1 MGTALVVAI
10 DGPAGAGKSSTS
22 RGVAA
27 QFSLAYLDTG
37 AMYRAMT
44 WALLQAGVDVSDV
57 DAVSAAAERVKLVSG
72 TDPAAP
78 AIEANGID
86 VAGPIR
92 SAEVTAAVSAVSAVP
107 HVRELLVELQ
117 RSIIG
122 SSNGIVVEGRD
133 IGSTVVP
140 DARVKIYLVADAEAR
155 AARRTAELGGSV
167 TAVGSTKEALARRD
181 HKDSTRASSPLARAD
196 DAVVIDS
203 TFLTLEE
210 VISQVAELVAAAP

>member
-1 MGTALVVAI
+1 MGTALVVAM

-22 RGVAA
+22 RGVAVRL
-27 QFSLAYLDTG
+27 SLAYLDTG

-44 WALLQAGVDVSDV
+44 WALLQAGVDVSDA
-57 DAVSAAAERVKLVSG
+57 DAVAVAAEDVRLVSG
-72 TDPAAP
+72 TDPSAP

-86 VAGPIR
+86 VAGSIR

-107 HVRELLVELQ
+107 HVRELLVALQ
-117 RSIIG
+117 RSIIA

-140 DARVKIYLVADAEAR
+140 DARVKVYLMADVEAR
-155 AARRTAELGGSV
+155 AARRAAELGG
-167 TAVGSTKEALARRD
+167 TDAAVSTTREDLARRD
-181 HKDSTRASSPLARAD
+181 HKDSTRASSPLARAEG
-196 DAVVIDS
+196 AVVVDT

-210 VISQVAELVAAAP
+210 VIDKVVDLVAAA